1 MKSKSEMLVPRE
13 SEAEAAGVLAAL
25 DGMNEEQNEAAG
37 VLAALDG
44 MNEEQKREL
53 LVFLD
58 GVAFGQRLAETGP
71 AA

>member
-13 SEAEAAGVLAAL
+13 SETEAAGVLDAL
-25 DGMNEEQNEAAG
+25 A
-37 VLAALDG
+37 G

-58 GVAFGQRLAETGP
+58 GVAFGRRLSENAEEGP

>member
-13 SEAEAAGVLAAL
+13 SEA
-25 DGMNEEQNEAAG
+25 EAAG

-58 GVAFGQRLAETGP
+58 GVAFGQRLSESAGEGP

>member
-13 SEAEAAGVLAAL
+13 SEAEAAEVMQMLN
-25 DGMNEEQNEAAG
+25 GMSEAEQ
-37 VLAALDG
+37 
-44 MNEEQKREL
+44 QKM

-58 GVAFGQRLAETGP
+58 GVAFGRRLSENAGEGP

>member
-1 MKSKSEMLVPRE
+1 MKRKSEMLVPRE
-13 SEAEAAGVLAAL
+13 SETEAAGVLDAL
-25 DGMNEEQNEAAG
+25 A
-37 VLAALDG
+37 G

-58 GVAFGQRLAETGP
+58 GVAFGRRLSEKAAEGP

>member
-25 DGMNEEQNEAAG
+25 DGMNEEQN
-37 VLAALDG
+37 

-58 GVAFGQRLAETGP
+58 GVAFGRRLSENAGEGP

>member
-1 MKSKSEMLVPRE
+1 MKEKSEMLVPRG

-25 DGMNEEQNEAAG
+25 DSMTEKQ
-37 VLAALDG
+37 
-44 MNEEQKREL
+44 QKEL
-53 LVFLD
+53 LAFLD

>member
-1 MKSKSEMLVPRE
+1 MKERSEMLVPRE
-13 SEAEAAGVLAAL
+13 SEAEAAGVLNAL
-25 DGMNEEQNEAAG
+25 A
-37 VLAALDG
+37 G

>member
-1 MKSKSEMLVPRE
+1 MKERSEMLVPRE
-13 SEAEAAGVLAAL
+13 SEA
-25 DGMNEEQNEAAG
+25 EAAG

-58 GVAFGQRLAETGP
+58 GVAFGRRLSENAGEGP

>member
-13 SEAEAAGVLAAL
+13 SEA
-25 DGMNEEQNEAAG
+25 EAAG

-58 GVAFGQRLAETGP
+58 GVAFGQRLAETGGP

>member
-1 MKSKSEMLVPRE
+1 MRENEMFVPRK
-13 SEAEAAGVLAAL
+13 AEA
-25 DGMNEEQNEAAG
+25 EAAG

-58 GVAFGQRLAETGP
+58 GVAFGQRLSENAGEGP

>member
-1 MKSKSEMLVPRE
+1 MMDKSEMLVPRE
-13 SEAEAAGVLAAL
+13 SEA
-25 DGMNEEQNEAAG
+25 EAAG

-58 GVAFGQRLAETGP
+58 GVAFGRRLSENAGEGP

>member
-1 MKSKSEMLVPRE
+1 M
-13 SEAEAAGVLAAL
+13 
-25 DGMNEEQNEAAG
+25 
-37 VLAALDG
+37 LAALDG

-58 GVAFGQRLAETGP
+58 GVAFGRRLSENAGEGP

>member
-13 SEAEAAGVLAAL
+13 SEAEAAEVMQMLN
-25 DGMNEEQNEAAG
+25 GMSEAEQ
-37 VLAALDG
+37 
-44 MNEEQKREL
+44 QKM

-58 GVAFGQRLAETGP
+58 GVAFGQRLAETNGP

>member
-1 MKSKSEMLVPRE
+1 MMDKSEMLVPRE
-13 SEAEAAGVLAAL
+13 SEAEAAGVL
-25 DGMNEEQNEAAG
+25 N
-37 VLAALDG
+37 VLAG

-58 GVAFGQRLAETGP
+58 GVAFGRRLSESAGEGP

>member
-1 MKSKSEMLVPRE
+1 MRENEMFVPRK
-13 SEAEAAGVLAAL
+13 AEA
-25 DGMNEEQNEAAG
+25 EAAG

-58 GVAFGQRLAETGP
+58 GVAFGRRLSENAGEGP

>member
-1 MKSKSEMLVPRE
+1 MMDKSEMLVPRE
-13 SEAEAAGVLAAL
+13 GEAEAAGGLKVLA
-25 DGMNEEQNEAAG
+25 
-37 VLAALDG
+37 G

-58 GVAFGQRLAETGP
+58 GVAFGQRLAETSGP

>member
-1 MKSKSEMLVPRE
+1 MRENEMFVPRK
-13 SEAEAAGVLAAL
+13 AEA
-25 DGMNEEQNEAAG
+25 EAAG

-58 GVAFGQRLAETGP
+58 GVAFGRRLSESAGEGP

>member
-1 MKSKSEMLVPRE
+1 MRENEMFVPRKA
-13 SEAEAAGVLAAL
+13 EAEAAGVL
-25 DGMNEEQNEAAG
+25 N
-37 VLAALDG
+37 VLAG

-58 GVAFGQRLAETGP
+58 GVAFGQRLAETSGP

>member
-1 MKSKSEMLVPRE
+1 MNCTALQSKSISFGRIF
-13 SEAEAAGVLAAL
+13 SEA
-25 DGMNEEQNEAAG
+25 EAAG

-58 GVAFGQRLAETGP
+58 GVAFGQRLAENGP